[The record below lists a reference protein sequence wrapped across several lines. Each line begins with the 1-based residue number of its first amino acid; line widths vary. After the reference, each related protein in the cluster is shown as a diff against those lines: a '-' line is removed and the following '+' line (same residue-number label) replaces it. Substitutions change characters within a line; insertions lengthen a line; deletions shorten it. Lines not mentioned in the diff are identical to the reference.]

1 MVGINGDFDH
11 DLDLDPLL
19 DDNEDEE
26 ELELE
31 LHHDELDED
40 LQQPTTTATCYQ

>member
-11 DLDLDPLL
+11 DLDLGPLL
-19 DDNEDEE
+19 DDDEDEE

-31 LHHDELDED
+31 LHHDEFDED

>member
-1 MVGINGDFDH
+1 MNGDFDH
-11 DLDLDPLL
+11 DLDHDPLL
-19 DDNEDEE
+19 DNDEDEE

-31 LHHDELDED
+31 LHHDEFDD